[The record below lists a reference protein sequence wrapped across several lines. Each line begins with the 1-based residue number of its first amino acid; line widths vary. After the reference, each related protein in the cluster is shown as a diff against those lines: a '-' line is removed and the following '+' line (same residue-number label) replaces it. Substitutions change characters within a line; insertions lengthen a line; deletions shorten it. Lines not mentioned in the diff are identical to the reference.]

1 MDFSI
6 PEEIQQLRQTVREFV
21 ERTVIPQESRIEAED
36 RIPDSLLQQ
45 MRGMGLFGVTIP
57 QRFGGLGIGPLGYTL
72 ISEEVGRA
80 HGAVRTLIGI
90 SNGIGSKV
98 LVSFGTAAQQE
109 AYLPRMASG
118 ELATAFA
125 VSEPGAG
132 SDVGAIRTRAVR
144 QDDAYVL
151 NGTKHFITNAANAQL
166 LTVLALTSRDRGA
179 HAGMSMFLVTPDLPG
194 FQLGRRHETMAGK
207 GCGRAEVVLE
217 DCRVPAWNLVG
228 EEGRGFQMAMSC
240 LQEGRVAYAA
250 MCLGLAQRLL
260 EMSADYARQRV
271 QFGRPIAEF
280 QAIQFMLADMASSI
294 YAARMATYHAAW
306 KCERNEECTQEASM
320 AKLLASEAAGK
331 VADAAVQ
338 IHGAM
343 GYAKDYA
350 VERMY
355 REARVFRIAEGT
367 SEIQRGIIARKV
379 LE

>member
-6 PEEIQQLRQTVREFV
+6 PEEIQQLRQTLRDFV
-21 ERTVIPQESRIEAED
+21 DRAVIPLEPSIEAED
-36 RIPDSLLQQ
+36 RIPDSLLRQ
-45 MRGMGLFGVTIP
+45 MREMGLFGITIP
-57 QRFGGLGIGPLGYTL
+57 QRFGGLGIGPLGYAL

-90 SNGIGSKV
+90 SNGIGSKI
-98 LVSFGTAAQQE
+98 LVSFGTSAQQDT
-109 AYLPRMASG
+109 YLPRMASG
-118 ELATAFA
+118 ELATALA

-132 SDVGAIRTRAVR
+132 SDVGAIRTSAER
-144 QDDAYVL
+144 QGDAYVL
-151 NGTKHFITNAANAQL
+151 NGTKHFITNAAHARL
-166 LTVLALTSRDRGA
+166 LTVLARTSKEHGTRS
-179 HAGMSMFLVTPDLPG
+179 GMSMFLVTPDLPG
-194 FQLGRRHETMAGK
+194 FRLGRRHETMAGR

-217 DCRVPAWNLVG
+217 DCRVPAANRIG
-228 EEGRGFQMAMSC
+228 EEGRGFQMTMSC

-306 KCERNEECTQEASM
+306 KCERNEECAQEASM

-331 VADAAVQ
+331 VADSAVQ

-343 GYAKDYA
+343 GYARDYA